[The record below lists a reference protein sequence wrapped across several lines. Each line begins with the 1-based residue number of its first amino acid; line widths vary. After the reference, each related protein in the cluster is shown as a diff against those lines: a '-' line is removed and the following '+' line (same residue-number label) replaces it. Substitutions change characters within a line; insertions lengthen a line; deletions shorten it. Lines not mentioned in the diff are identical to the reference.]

1 MRDRSPFGDLRVIG
15 TSETRSPGEVG
26 HERERPAT
34 RRDTDELHQA
44 GPAGGSD
51 GADLDPRPVPLVDR
65 ARQGILVQEGLGVPI
80 EERQSEGR
88 AVARRK
94 RGTVLSHGILVATE
108 RFGKRLRRG

>member
-1 MRDRSPFGDLRVIG
+1 
-15 TSETRSPGEVG
+15 
-26 HERERPAT
+26 
-34 RRDTDELHQA
+34 
-44 GPAGGSD
+44 
-51 GADLDPRPVPLVDR
+51 VDR